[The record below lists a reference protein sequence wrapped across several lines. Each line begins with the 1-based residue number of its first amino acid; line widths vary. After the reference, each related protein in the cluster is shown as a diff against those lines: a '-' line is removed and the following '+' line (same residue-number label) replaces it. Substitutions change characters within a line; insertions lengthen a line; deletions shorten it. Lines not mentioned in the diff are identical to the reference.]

1 MEMSLFSQYFLAKHS
16 PIPRGDKENQGNESQ
31 MTEKALKISGGD
43 DWSERNKLLRH
54 RHIPG
59 EV

>member
-1 MEMSLFSQYFLAKHS
+1 MEMSIFSQYFLAKPS
-16 PIPRGDKENQGNESQ
+16 PIPRDDKENKGNESQ

-43 DWSERNKLLRH
+43 DWSELHKFLRH